1 MNANTRNF
9 LGVVAIVVIAALS
22 YAVLTTPEH
31 RTPGQKIGDAIDHL
45 DNGLDDAARQ
55 LKDRS
60 PAEKIKDE
68 VKDATDSK

>member
-1 MNANTRNF
+1 MSVNAKSF
-9 LGVVAIVVIAALS
+9 AIVLGIVVIAGLS
-22 YAVLTTPEH
+22 YVVLTTPEH
-31 RTPGQKIGDAIDHL
+31 RTVGEKIGDAVDHL
-45 DNGLDDAARQ
+45 DNGVDDAARQ

>member
-1 MNANTRNF
+1 MKTDAKSLAIVF
-9 LGVVAIVVIAALS
+9 GIVAIAGLS
-22 YAVLTTPEH
+22 YIALTTPEH

-60 PAEKIKDE
+60 PAEKMKDE
-68 VKDATDSK
+68 LKDATDSK